1 MRAKQSDLVKRLGVT
16 KGRVS
21 QLVKSGVLRPGA
33 DGLFDPDAAERAY
46 RALQGEGEIAG
57 QAGPGEMAELVKLK
71 VELTKA
77 KLVSQRQAAE
87 LMKIKA
93 DIQRGRLIHAEAAA
107 ATFAGILTAIYRQV
121 DSRVLGLF
129 DAMGVDQGQRIALDE
144 LYRDG
149 VRSAFIAGISRPK
162 LPKGGFLVKKAELT
176 AEMLQAM
183 IDVCGITG
191 EDPGSLQTVLDF
203 VGAVREVLA
212 DITPEFI
219 EKINDK
225 LPARIQRGG
234 PFDVMGRVVK

>member
-33 DGLFDPDAAERAY
+33 DGLFDPDAAEAAY
-46 RALQGEGEIAG
+46 RALRGEGEIAG

-71 VELTKA
+71 TELAKA
-77 KLVSQRQAAE
+77 KLVCQQQAAE

-93 DIQRGRLIHAEAAA
+93 DLQRGRLIQTEAAA
-107 ATFAGILTAIYRQV
+107 AAFAKVLESIYKQV
-121 DSRVLGLF
+121 DSYGLSVF
-129 DAMGVDQGQRIALDE
+129 RAMDLDDQMECALDE
-144 LYRDG
+144 RYRDA

-234 PFDVMGRVVK
+234 PFDVMGGAVK